1 MTLTILLSFSDLG
14 AVTDISST
22 KLVNNS
28 NCISKFDFTRID
40 NVRAFS
46 VIYMVQGR
54 SWYTKWLTVLESVP
68 IFTRFQTFAY
78 TDNGG
83 SLNIRVKMD
92 TDLNSHSSEIMGF
105 YHIVKG
111 CLSRG
116 REPRVISN
124 TGELACD
131 NHSSTLKVAN
141 LDNEVIIVSPI
152 YYLTMGT
159 SINGVPLFLV
169 IFDLPTLSYSY

>member
-1 MTLTILLSFSDLG
+1 MTLNHPFSFSDLG

-68 IFTRFQTFAY
+68 IFTRFQTFPY

-111 CLSRG
+111 TIHILRKRLYSTK
-116 REPRVISN
+116 SN
-124 TGELACD
+124 
-131 NHSSTLKVAN
+131 
-141 LDNEVIIVSPI
+141 
-152 YYLTMGT
+152 LTT
-159 SINGVPLFLV
+159 
-169 IFDLPTLSYSY
+169 

>member
-1 MTLTILLSFSDLG
+1 MSFSDLG
-14 AVTDISST
+14 AVTDIPST

-68 IFTRFQTFAY
+68 IFTRFQTFPY

-111 CLSRG
+111 TIHILRKRLYSTK
-116 REPRVISN
+116 SN
-124 TGELACD
+124 LT
-131 NHSSTLKVAN
+131 N
-141 LDNEVIIVSPI
+141 LVVR
-152 YYLTMGT
+152 LT
-159 SINGVPLFLV
+159 VWF
-169 IFDLPTLSYSY
+169 